1 MSQPSDTKRFRWGP
15 VGVTACLCLAAL
27 ITAQTQAIVEPG
39 DDSAVAAKA
48 FKHPDLTIEDAYQ
61 SLIQLDATAAS
72 KAHGSLD
79 QLGVAADSAFVDVRG
94 GRFETLMPVQPLLP
108 GKGVGNDLSWS
119 KLDRRAPQDD
129 EALRRAAWDAFAGY
143 LEAHS
148 QALGIDLGEL
158 SAARRVT
165 IHAGGDV
172 VQIFAMREIGGV
184 PVRDSYLTAV
194 INHGNLSLLG
204 FHRWGDARVANQ
216 PSVQMDQALAT
227 ARDYLGEIQADSWGK
242 PHLIVLPMAR
252 GHELSRMAV
261 GEGYSYRLAWSI
273 RPRFDDQHARWEML
287 LDAHSGEV
295 LSFEDTNHYAE
306 AKGGVYPV
314 TNDGVVPDGVEQA
327 GWPMP
332 FNTITHSGGTAVTD
346 TGGNIPGGVSGNR
359 TSVLDGPFVRMN
371 DNCGAISLSST
382 GDLDFGTSGG
392 DDCTT
397 PGFGGAGNTHSSRT
411 GFYELNKLIE
421 MAQGWLPGNSW
432 LQQQLTSNMNINQS
446 CNAFWNG
453 STVNFYR
460 SGNGCANT
468 GEIAGVFVHEWGH
481 GMDNNDTVPTISS
494 PSGEG
499 IADIYTAL
507 RLNTSCI
514 GRNFRTTPCTGFGD
528 PCLSCTGVRDIDY
541 EQRQSGQPHDY
552 SWSNANCGSS
562 VHCRGAVYS
571 EAVWSLWKRNL
582 QQAPYNY
589 DNNTAHEIVNRL
601 TFLGAGNVST
611 WFSGGPPF
619 GGCGSGGGYLNYLAV
634 DDDDGNLNNGTPHM
648 QAIFHAF
655 NDQEIAC
662 PTPAVQDSGCAGV
675 PTTAPNVTASPDDR
689 QVGLSWS
696 PVAGATSYEVF
707 RAEGIFACDFGKV
720 RVGSTTGTSFTD
732 SGLQN
737 GRDYSYVVIPKRGAS
752 CFGPA
757 SACDTVQPGESSG
770 CSVNADCDDG
780 AFCNG
785 AETCNAGT
793 CQPGTPPTCDDGAF
807 CNGTETCNEVTDSCD
822 SGSDPCNGGTCDE
835 ANDLCVECST
845 NADCNDGAFCNGTE
859 TCNAGTCVAGT
870 PVVCSDGAFCNGV
883 ESCNEATDS
892 CAPGTPVNCNDG
904 VSCTVDSCNENTNS
918 CNHVAVNSLCSD
930 GAFCN
935 GTETCHPIN
944 DCQAGTP
951 PCGLGETCNETQD
964 TCEGGIQSVLW
975 MSFESNT
982 TVPGVGTVR
991 DEDIVSYDEITR
1003 RWKLEFDG
1011 SDVGLAGHE
1020 ISGLAILPNG
1030 NLLLSFSSAGS
1041 VGGVSF
1047 DDSDIVR
1054 FVPTS
1059 LGWNTSG
1066 SFSLYFDGS
1075 DVGLTKSGEDVDGIA
1090 LAADGRLVITTTD
1103 KFSGVGASGADE
1115 DLFIFT
1121 GTLGSNTSG
1130 FFRLH
1135 FDGSDVGLGNS
1146 GENVDA
1152 AAFTRAGTL
1161 LYSTNDR
1168 FSVPGLSGAD
1178 EDIVEFRGTF
1188 GSATS
1193 GSHSMRLDLST
1204 RGISS
1209 GENVRSLFIVE

>member
-1 MSQPSDTKRFRWGP
+1 MRTRSIESS
-15 VGVTACLCLAAL
+15 VLSAVLCLTFAL
-27 ITAQTQAIVEPG
+27 ASLAIALKIGALVEPH
-39 DDSAVAAKA
+39 DDHLATKEFLHRDLDFESAATHLIATKA
-48 FKHPDLTIEDAYQ
+48 E
-61 SLIQLDATAAS
+61 TAAQAS
-72 KAHGSLD
+72 DALD
-79 QLGVAADSAFVDVRG
+79 RMGIDADSARIDARG
-94 GRFETLMPVQPLLP
+94 GRFETLLPSHLLMTARTAIGQSREQRAEEARVAFTRFLDTFHQELQVDSRELGTGRITVHGDGTIIQVYMP
-108 GKGVGNDLSWS
+108 
-119 KLDRRAPQDD
+119 
-129 EALRRAAWDAFAGY
+129 
-143 LEAHS
+143 
-148 QALGIDLGEL
+148 
-158 SAARRVT
+158 
-165 IHAGGDV
+165 
-172 VQIFAMREIGGV
+172 REIDGIEVRGSYVGGV
-184 PVRDSYLTAV
+184 
-194 INHGNLSLLG
+194 INQGKLNLFG
-204 FHRWGDARVANQ
+204 IHRWGDARISVKPTITAADAALVAAAHLS
-216 PSVQMDQALAT
+216 PHSMASSAESTWSDDQLVLLPT
-227 ARDYLGEIQADSWGK
+227 DLGD
-242 PHLIVLPMAR
+242 R
-252 GHELSRMAV
+252 YGH
-261 GEGYSYRLAWSI
+261 RLAWALH
-273 RPRFDDQHARWEML
+273 PRLVGELARFEVL
-287 LDAHSGEV
+287 VDAHTGEL
-295 LSFEDTNHYAE
+295 LSVQDKNHYAE

-314 TNDGVVPDGVEQA
+314 TNDGVAPDGVEQP

-332 FNTITHSGGTAVTD
+332 FMQVGSQVTD
-346 TGGNIPGGVSGNR
+346 TGGNYNLTGNQTAR
-359 TSVLDGPFVRMN
+359 FFGPFVNMA
-371 DNCGAISLSST
+371 DQCGTDSLTQS
-382 GDLDFGTSGG
+382 GGIDWGTSGG
-392 DDCTT
+392 DDCAT
-397 PGFGGAGNTHSSRT
+397 PGFGGAGNTHASRS
-411 GFYELNKLIE
+411 GFYELNRTME
-421 MAQGWLPGNSW
+421 MARGWLPSNGW
-432 LQQQLTSNMNINQS
+432 LQSRLTSNMNINQS